1 MALTLPCLV
10 RDRPNPSCRGKYTY
24 ELKLHGFTG
33 RKEDFRVNHRGKE
46 NSFLKVTPGSVPQE
60 KKYKSSTDIFFKKNI
75 FSFIICKGSQVSFT
89 EKNQFPRDKKGVWS

>member
-24 ELKLHGFTG
+24 ELKLPGFTG

-46 NSFLKVTPGSVPQE
+46 NSFLKLTPGSVPQE
-60 KKYKSSTDIFFKKNI
+60 KNIRLQQIFFLKKYI
-75 FSFIICKGSQVSFT
+75 FFH
-89 EKNQFPRDKKGVWS
+89 NM